1 MGTIL
6 QVSATIA
13 IGAIV
18 RCYWGKSP
26 PFPMTSRLKYAD
38 QGTNSRI
45 GAMILTMGAMVVQ
58 YEW

>member
-1 MGTIL
+1 MGAIL

-18 RCYWGKSP
+18 RCYWGECP

-38 QGTNSRI
+38 QGTNSKI
-45 GAMILTMGAMVVQ
+45 GAMIFTMGAIVVQ
-58 YEW
+58 

>member
-1 MGTIL
+1 MGAIL

-18 RCYWGKSP
+18 RCYLGDFP

-38 QGTNSRI
+38 PATNSKI
-45 GAMILTMGAMVVQ
+45 GAMILNDTMGAIVVQ
-58 YEW
+58 

>member
-1 MGTIL
+1 MGAIL

-18 RCYWGKSP
+18 CCYRDDSP

-38 QGTNSRI
+38 QGTNSKI
-45 GAMILTMGAMVVQ
+45 GAMILTMGAKVVQ
-58 YEW
+58 